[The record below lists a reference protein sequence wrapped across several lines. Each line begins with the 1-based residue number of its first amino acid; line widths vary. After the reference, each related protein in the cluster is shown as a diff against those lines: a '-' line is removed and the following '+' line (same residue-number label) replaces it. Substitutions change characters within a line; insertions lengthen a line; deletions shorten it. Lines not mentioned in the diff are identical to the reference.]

1 MLDER
6 DAAHAHLLAAGGA
19 MATLAAEHGPVD
31 PYVWDGIPLEAGDR
45 LGGLALHITAQQIS
59 VVAALAIWG
68 RFLTLLGGR
77 VRAPALATATDEELR
92 GVGMS
97 GAKSRAL
104 RELGAAVV
112 AGDFDPDGLDH
123 LDDDEA
129 QARLVGC
136 AASARGRRRCS
147 CCTSSAAPT
156 CSPPATSACGR
167 RWGAWRGWRRRRPS
181 PRPWLWRCAGRR
193 SGRMRRR
200 ICGGRWRNEGVLTAT
215 TSRAPRPP
223 P

>member
-1 MLDER
+1 MAPASEAE
-6 DAAHAHLLAAGGA
+6 AAHAHLLAVGGP
-19 MATLAAEHGPVD
+19 MAALAAEHGPVD

-68 RFLTLLGGR
+68 RFLTMLGGQ
-77 VRAPALATATDEELR
+77 VQAPALAASTDEELR

-112 AGDFDPDGLDH
+112 SGSFDPDGLDD

-129 QARLVGC
+129 QARLTALRGIGPW
-136 AASARGRRRCS
+136 SAQMFLLHEL
-147 CCTSSAAPT
+147 
-156 CSPPATSACGR
+156 
-167 RWGAWRGWRRRRPS
+167 RRPDVFPAGDLGLRAALGRLEGLATPPTQPETVALALRWS
-181 PRPWLWRCAGRR
+181 PYRSYAAAHLWRSLG
-193 SGRMRRR
+193 
-200 ICGGRWRNEGVLTAT
+200 E
-215 TSRAPRPP
+215 
-223 P
+223 

>member
-1 MLDER
+1 MGR
-6 DAAHAHLLAAGGA
+6 DPRFEAAA
-19 MATLAAEHGPVD
+19 
-31 PYVWDGIPLEAGDR
+31 DR

-77 VRAPALATATDEELR
+77 VRAPALAAATDEELR

-129 QARLVGC
+129 QARLVALRGIGPW
-136 AASARGRRRCS
+136 SAQMFLLHELRRPDVFP
-147 CCTSSAAPT
+147 A
-156 CSPPATSACGR
+156 ATSVCGP

-181 PRPWLWRCAGRR
+181 PRPWRWRCAGRR
-193 SGRMRRR
+193 TGRTRLR
-200 ICGGRWRNEGVLTAT
+200 ICGGRCVSVG
-215 TSRAPRPP
+215 
-223 P
+223 

>member
-1 MLDER
+1 MAPASE
-6 DAAHAHLLAAGGA
+6 AEVAHAHLLAVGGP
-19 MATLAAEHGPVD
+19 MAALAAEHGPVD

-77 VRAPALATATDEELR
+77 VRAPALAASTDEELR

-112 AGDFDPDGLDH
+112 SGDFDPEGLDE
-123 LDDDEA
+123 LGDDEA
-129 QARLVGC
+129 QARLTALRGIGPW
-136 AASARGRRRCS
+136 SAQMFLLHEL
-147 CCTSSAAPT
+147 
-156 CSPPATSACGR
+156 
-167 RWGAWRGWRRRRPS
+167 RRPDVFPAGDAGLRTALGRLEGLTTQPTQPETVALALRWS
-181 PRPWLWRCAGRR
+181 PYRSYAAAHLWRSLG
-193 SGRMRRR
+193 
-200 ICGGRWRNEGVLTAT
+200 E
-215 TSRAPRPP
+215 
-223 P
+223 

>member
-6 DAAHAHLLAAGGA
+6 DAAHAHLLAVGGP
-19 MATLAAEHGPVD
+19 MAALVAEHGPVD

-77 VRAPALATATDEELR
+77 VRAPALAAATDEELR

-129 QARLVGC
+129 QARLVELRGIGPW
-136 AASARGRRRCS
+136 SAQMFLLHELRRPDVFPAGDVGLRTALGRLEGLATPPTQPETVALGVALGAVPVVRGRAS
-147 CCTSSAAPT
+147 VAV
-156 CSPPATSACGR
+156 
-167 RWGAWRGWRRRRPS
+167 
-181 PRPWLWRCAGRR
+181 AG
-193 SGRMRRR
+193 
-200 ICGGRWRNEGVLTAT
+200 
-215 TSRAPRPP
+215 
-223 P
+223 

>member
-1 MLDER
+1 MLGER
-6 DAAHAHLLAAGGA
+6 DAAHAHLLGAGGP
-19 MATLAAEHGPVD
+19 LAALVAEHGPVD

-68 RFLTLLGGR
+68 RLLTLLGGR
-77 VRAPALATATDEELR
+77 VGAAALAGATDEELR

-112 AGDFDPDGLDH
+112 AGAFDPDGLDH

-129 QARLVGC
+129 QARLVALRGIGPW
-136 AASARGRRRCS
+136 SAQMFLLHEL
-147 CCTSSAAPT
+147 
-156 CSPPATSACGR
+156 
-167 RWGAWRGWRRRRPS
+167 RRPDVFPAGDVGLRTALGRLEGLATPPTQPETVALALRWMPYRS
-181 PRPWLWRCAGRR
+181 YAAAHLWRSLA
-193 SGRMRRR
+193 
-200 ICGGRWRNEGVLTAT
+200 E
-215 TSRAPRPP
+215 
-223 P
+223 

>member
-6 DAAHAHLLAAGGA
+6 DAAHAHLLAAGA
-19 MATLAAEHGPVD
+19 PMAALVAEHGPVD

-77 VRAPALATATDEELR
+77 VRAPALAAATDEELR

-129 QARLVGC
+129 QARLVALRGIGPW
-136 AASARGRRRCS
+136 SAQMFLLHEL
-147 CCTSSAAPT
+147 
-156 CSPPATSACGR
+156 
-167 RWGAWRGWRRRRPS
+167 RRPDVFPAGDVGLRTALGRLEGVATPPTQPETVALALRWAPYRS
-181 PRPWLWRCAGRR
+181 YAAAHLWRSLG
-193 SGRMRRR
+193 
-200 ICGGRWRNEGVLTAT
+200 E
-215 TSRAPRPP
+215 
-223 P
+223 

>member
-123 LDDDEA
+123 LDDDAA
-129 QARLVGC
+129 QARLVELRGIGPW
-136 AASARGRRRCS
+136 SAQMFLLHEL
-147 CCTSSAAPT
+147 
-156 CSPPATSACGR
+156 
-167 RWGAWRGWRRRRPS
+167 RRPDVFPAGDVGLRTALGRLEGLATPPTQPETVALALRWAPFRS
-181 PRPWLWRCAGRR
+181 YAAAHLWR
-193 SGRMRRR
+193 SL
-200 ICGGRWRNEGVLTAT
+200 EE
-215 TSRAPRPP
+215 
-223 P
+223 

>member
-6 DAAHAHLLAAGGA
+6 DAAHAHLLAAGGP
-19 MATLAAEHGPVD
+19 MAALVAEHGPVD
-31 PYVWDGIPLEAGDR
+31 PYVWDGIPHSRPPDR

-77 VRAPALATATDEELR
+77 VRAPALAAATDEELR

-129 QARLVGC
+129 QARLVALRGIGPW
-136 AASARGRRRCS
+136 SAQMFLLHEL
-147 CCTSSAAPT
+147 
-156 CSPPATSACGR
+156 
-167 RWGAWRGWRRRRPS
+167 RRPDVFPAGDVGLRTALGRLEGLATPPTQPETVALALRWAPYRS
-181 PRPWLWRCAGRR
+181 YAAAHLWRSLG
-193 SGRMRRR
+193 
-200 ICGGRWRNEGVLTAT
+200 E
-215 TSRAPRPP
+215 
-223 P
+223 

>member
-6 DAAHAHLLAAGGA
+6 DAAHAHLLAVGGPMGA
-19 MATLAAEHGPVD
+19 LVARHGPVD
-31 PYVWDGIPLEAGDR
+31 PYVWDGIPQFDPTHPDR

-77 VRAPALATATDEELR
+77 VRAAELAASTDEELR

-123 LDDDEA
+123 LDDDAA
-129 QARLVGC
+129 QARLVELRGIGPW
-136 AASARGRRRCS
+136 SAQMFLLHEL
-147 CCTSSAAPT
+147 
-156 CSPPATSACGR
+156 
-167 RWGAWRGWRRRRPS
+167 RRPDVFPAGDVGLRTALGRLEGLATPPTQPETVALALRWS
-181 PRPWLWRCAGRR
+181 PYRSYAAAHLWR
-193 SGRMRRR
+193 SL
-200 ICGGRWRNEGVLTAT
+200 EE
-215 TSRAPRPP
+215 
-223 P
+223 

>member
-6 DAAHAHLLAAGGA
+6 DAAHAHLLAAGGP
-19 MATLAAEHGPVD
+19 MAALVAEHGPVD
-31 PYVWDGIPLEAGDR
+31 PYVWDGIPLEAGNR
-45 LGGLALHITAQQIS
+45 LEGLALHITAQQIS

-77 VRAPALATATDEELR
+77 VRAPALAAATDEELR

-129 QARLVGC
+129 QARLVALRGIGPW
-136 AASARGRRRCS
+136 SAQMFLLHHL
-147 CCTSSAAPT
+147 
-156 CSPPATSACGR
+156 
-167 RWGAWRGWRRRRPS
+167 RRPDVF
-181 PRPWLWRCAGRR
+181 PAADVGLQRAAQTAFALAARPTAD
-193 SGRMRRR
+193 
-200 ICGGRWRNEGVLTAT
+200 ELTA
-215 TSRAPRPP
+215 RAGQWRPLRSYAAALLWAHGQDQP
-223 P
+223 AAEHAPAGGSGPG

>member
-6 DAAHAHLLAAGGA
+6 DAAHAHLLAAGGP
-19 MATLAAEHGPVD
+19 MAALVAEHGPVD

-77 VRAPALATATDEELR
+77 VRAPALAAATDEELR

-112 AGDFDPDGLDH
+112 AGDFDPDGLAH

-129 QARLVGC
+129 QARLVELRGIGPW
-136 AASARGRRRCS
+136 SAQMFLLHEL
-147 CCTSSAAPT
+147 
-156 CSPPATSACGR
+156 
-167 RWGAWRGWRRRRPS
+167 RRPDVFPAGDVGLRTALGRLEGLATPPTQPETVALALRWAPYRS
-181 PRPWLWRCAGRR
+181 YAAAHLWR
-193 SGRMRRR
+193 S
-200 ICGGRWRNEGVLTAT
+200 LQP
-215 TSRAPRPP
+215 AP
-223 P
+223 

>member
-6 DAAHAHLLAAGGA
+6 DAAHAHLLAAGGP
-19 MATLAAEHGPVD
+19 MAALVAEHGPVD

-77 VRAPALATATDEELR
+77 VRAPALAAATDEELR

-129 QARLVGC
+129 QARLVALRGIGPW
-136 AASARGRRRCS
+136 SAQMFLLHEL
-147 CCTSSAAPT
+147 
-156 CSPPATSACGR
+156 
-167 RWGAWRGWRRRRPS
+167 RRPDVFPAGDVGLRTALGRLEGLATPPTQPETVALALRWAPYRS
-181 PRPWLWRCAGRR
+181 YAAAHLWRSLGA
-193 SGRMRRR
+193 
-200 ICGGRWRNEGVLTAT
+200 
-215 TSRAPRPP
+215 
-223 P
+223 

>member
-6 DAAHAHLLAAGGA
+6 DAAHAHLLAAGGP
-19 MATLAAEHGPVD
+19 MAALVAEHGPVD

-77 VRAPALATATDEELR
+77 VRAPALAAATDEELR

-129 QARLVGC
+129 QARLVALRGIGPW
-136 AASARGRRRCS
+136 SAQMFLLHEL
-147 CCTSSAAPT
+147 
-156 CSPPATSACGR
+156 
-167 RWGAWRGWRRRRPS
+167 RRPDVFPAGDVGLRTALGRLEGLATPPTQPETVALALRWAPFRS
-181 PRPWLWRCAGRR
+181 YAAAHLWR
-193 SGRMRRR
+193 SS
-200 ICGGRWRNEGVLTAT
+200 EE
-215 TSRAPRPP
+215 
-223 P
+223 

>member
-6 DAAHAHLLAAGGA
+6 DAAHAHLLAVGGPMGA
-19 MATLAAEHGPVD
+19 LVARHGPVD

-77 VRAPALATATDEELR
+77 VRAPALAASTDEELR

-97 GAKSRAL
+97 RAKSRAL

-129 QARLVGC
+129 QARLVELRGIGPW
-136 AASARGRRRCS
+136 SAQMFLLHEL
-147 CCTSSAAPT
+147 
-156 CSPPATSACGR
+156 
-167 RWGAWRGWRRRRPS
+167 RRPDVFPAGDVGLRTALGRLEGLATPPTQPETVALALRWAPFRS
-181 PRPWLWRCAGRR
+181 YAAAHLWR
-193 SGRMRRR
+193 SL
-200 ICGGRWRNEGVLTAT
+200 EE
-215 TSRAPRPP
+215 
-223 P
+223 

>member
-1 MLDER
+1 MGR
-6 DAAHAHLLAAGGA
+6 DPAIGCRR
-19 MATLAAEHGPVD
+19 PN
-31 PYVWDGIPLEAGDR
+31 R

-77 VRAPALATATDEELR
+77 VRAPALAAATDEELR

-123 LDDDEA
+123 LADDEA
-129 QARLVGC
+129 QARLVELRGIGPW
-136 AASARGRRRCS
+136 SAQMFLLHEL
-147 CCTSSAAPT
+147 
-156 CSPPATSACGR
+156 
-167 RWGAWRGWRRRRPS
+167 RRPDVFPAGDVGLRTALGRLEGLATPPTQPETVALALRWAPYRS
-181 PRPWLWRCAGRR
+181 YAAAHLWRSLG
-193 SGRMRRR
+193 
-200 ICGGRWRNEGVLTAT
+200 E
-215 TSRAPRPP
+215 
-223 P
+223 

>member
-6 DAAHAHLLAAGGA
+6 DAAHAHLLAAGGP
-19 MATLAAEHGPVD
+19 MAALVAEHEPVD

-77 VRAPALATATDEELR
+77 VRASALAAATDDELR

-129 QARLVGC
+129 QARLVALRGIGPW
-136 AASARGRRRCS
+136 SAQMFLLHEL
-147 CCTSSAAPT
+147 
-156 CSPPATSACGR
+156 
-167 RWGAWRGWRRRRPS
+167 RRPDVFPAGDVGLRTALGRLEGLAMPPTQPETVALALRWAPFRS
-181 PRPWLWRCAGRR
+181 YAAAHLWR
-193 SGRMRRR
+193 SS
-200 ICGGRWRNEGVLTAT
+200 EE
-215 TSRAPRPP
+215 
-223 P
+223 

>member
-1 MLDER
+1 VGRIALD
-6 DAAHAHLLAAGGA
+6 AGNR
-19 MATLAAEHGPVD
+19 
-31 PYVWDGIPLEAGDR
+31 LE
-45 LGGLALHITAQQIS
+45 GLALHITAQQIS

-77 VRAPALATATDEELR
+77 VRAPELAAATDEELR

-129 QARLVGC
+129 QARLVELRGIGPW
-136 AASARGRRRCS
+136 SAQMFLLHELRRPDVFPAGDVGLRTALGRLEGL
-147 CCTSSAAPT
+147 A
-156 CSPPATSACGR
+156 SPPTQPETVALAL
-167 RWGAWRGWRRRRPS
+167 RWTPYRSYAAAH
-181 PRPWLWRCAGRR
+181 LWRSLG
-193 SGRMRRR
+193 
-200 ICGGRWRNEGVLTAT
+200 E
-215 TSRAPRPP
+215 
-223 P
+223 

>member
-129 QARLVGC
+129 QARLVELRGIGPW
-136 AASARGRRRCS
+136 SAQMFLLHEL
-147 CCTSSAAPT
+147 
-156 CSPPATSACGR
+156 
-167 RWGAWRGWRRRRPS
+167 RRPDVFPAGDVGLRTALGRLEGLATPPTQPETVALALRWS
-181 PRPWLWRCAGRR
+181 PYRSYAAAHLWR
-193 SGRMRRR
+193 SL
-200 ICGGRWRNEGVLTAT
+200 EE
-215 TSRAPRPP
+215 
-223 P
+223 

>member
-129 QARLVGC
+129 QARLVELRGIGPW
-136 AASARGRRRCS
+136 SAQMFLLHEL
-147 CCTSSAAPT
+147 
-156 CSPPATSACGR
+156 
-167 RWGAWRGWRRRRPS
+167 RRPDVFPAGDVGLRTALGRLEGMATPPTQPETVALALRWTPYRS
-181 PRPWLWRCAGRR
+181 YAAAHLWRLLG
-193 SGRMRRR
+193 
-200 ICGGRWRNEGVLTAT
+200 E
-215 TSRAPRPP
+215 
-223 P
+223 

>member
-6 DAAHAHLLAAGGA
+6 DAAHAHLLAVGGPMGA
-19 MATLAAEHGPVD
+19 LVARHGPVD

-77 VRAPALATATDEELR
+77 VRAPELAASTDEELR

-129 QARLVGC
+129 QARLVELRGIGPW
-136 AASARGRRRCS
+136 SAQMFLLHEL
-147 CCTSSAAPT
+147 
-156 CSPPATSACGR
+156 
-167 RWGAWRGWRRRRPS
+167 RRPDVFPAGDVGLRTALGRLEGLATPPTQPETVAPALRWAPFRS
-181 PRPWLWRCAGRR
+181 YAAAHLWR
-193 SGRMRRR
+193 SL
-200 ICGGRWRNEGVLTAT
+200 EE
-215 TSRAPRPP
+215 
-223 P
+223 